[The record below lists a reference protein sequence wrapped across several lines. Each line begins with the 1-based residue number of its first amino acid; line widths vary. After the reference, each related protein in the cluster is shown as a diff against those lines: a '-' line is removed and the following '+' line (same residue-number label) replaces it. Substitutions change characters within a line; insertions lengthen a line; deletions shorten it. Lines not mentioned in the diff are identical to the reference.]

1 MKDDD
6 QILPGKLLKNVAN
19 ELLRH
24 YEAILRPYGLGAAGA
39 PVLYYLSM
47 GIANTQSALAELT
60 HVEQPS
66 MAQCL
71 ARLERDGLIVRVAS
85 HQDKRVRE
93 IQLTDTAKAIV
104 PDVAIK
110 LSHLNDRI
118 LAGFSPQETTQ
129 LRHLLKR
136 ILHNLLLE
144 QSNSSTTNETP

>member
-19 ELLRH
+19 ELLRQ

-39 PVLYYLSM
+39 PVLYYLNM

-71 ARLERDGLIVRVAS
+71 SRLERDGLIERVAS
-85 HQDKRVRE
+85 AQDKRIRV
-93 IQLTDTAKAIV
+93 IQLTDAAKAII
-104 PDVAIK
+104 PDITAE
-110 LSHLNDRI
+110 LGRFNDRM
-118 LAGFSPQETTQ
+118 LTDFSPEETNL
-129 LRHLLKR
+129 LRHMLQRVLA
-136 ILHNLLLE
+136 NLLT
-144 QSNSSTTNETP
+144 QQ